1 MIARTICC
9 SAIGLLIIAGCSQSR
24 DSASPEDPYAHIAD
38 EQVRDVLRKAISAA
52 GGIHKWRAVERLSYT
67 KRSRLLLEDGAI
79 EWEVVQR
86 HEYQMRP
93 GFTADISWEE
103 NGNSHIIR
111 YEDGEAVKE
120 VNGVPDSTSVEETV
134 MSALYT
140 LGMPYKLLDAGAN
153 LRYEGVDTLRDG
165 TTVDVIKA
173 TYRPEEHQNHSTS
186 DVWWYYFDRDD
197 GSYRAAMVYHPP
209 TYAYIENVE
218 IHKDLPLRFNAHRK
232 SYRSDSL
239 RNIRFLRAEFWY
251 SDFDILLDGFKE

>member
-1 MIARTICC
+1 MRIRTICY
-9 SAIGLLIIAGCSQSR
+9 AVMGLLIISGCSQSQ
-24 DSASPEDPYAHIAD
+24 DSPSTEDPYAHIAD

-52 GGIHKWRAVERLSYT
+52 GGIQKWRAVERLSYT
-67 KRSRLLLEDGAI
+67 KRSRLLLEDGTV
-79 EWEVVQR
+79 EEEVEQH
-86 HEYQMRP
+86 HEYQMPP
-93 GFTADISWEE
+93 GFSAVISWEE
-103 NGNSHIIR
+103 NGDSHIIR
-111 YEDGEAVKE
+111 YGDGEAVKV
-120 VNGVPDSTSVEETV
+120 VNGVPDSTSAEETV

-140 LGMPYKLLDAGAN
+140 LGMPYKLLDAGVE
-153 LRYEGVDTLRDG
+153 LSYEGVDTLRDG
-165 TTVDVIKA
+165 TPVDVIKA
-173 TYRPEEHQNHSTS
+173 TYRPEKHENHSTS

-251 SDFDILLDGFKE
+251 LDFDIQIDGFQE